1 MVAALTAPASATIF
15 GEDQRIETEQ
25 AGAPWAALTRDAIV
39 VMLDTSSVDLCQG
52 VALHQPVATIG
63 ERQML
68 CVGERFIDQPVV
80 ARCSATL
87 IEPDVIVTAAHCI
100 PDAAACATRVF
111 ARAPY
116 YASDGSLHL
125 PSAGEVAA
133 CRRILVQPPGLD
145 VAIVQLE
152 HAIGDH
158 PAQLAPV
165 APVLDAAIAAI
176 GFPSGM
182 PAKFSPC
189 HVREVVPLGIRHD
202 CDLFRGNSGSG
213 TFDSAGRLYGVYSM
227 GAGDYKPNGECRVP
241 VIYGD
246 DGRLPGVQVPQFG
259 MSVAIADAVT
269 ALCEQ
274 GWHGS
279 LCGPASPCTGTDC
292 PSQVCGDGV
301 CSLVS
306 ERTTCAADCEFLG
319 CVLPPP
325 PPSDAPAEPPI
336 EPPSSDGGCAAAPA
350 AGQAALAFVL
360 AMLVGATKNRR
371 RNKSF

>member
-1 MVAALTAPASATIF
+1 MAAPASASATIF

-68 CVGERFIDQPVV
+68 CAGERFTDQPAVG
-80 ARCSATL
+80 RCSATL

-125 PSAGEVAA
+125 PSASEVAA
-133 CRRILVQPPGLD
+133 CRRILVQPAGLD

-158 PAQLAPV
+158 PAQLAPA
-165 APVLDAAIAAI
+165 APGLDAAIAAI

-189 HVREVVPLGIRHD
+189 HVRGVVPSGIRHD

-213 TFDSAGRLYGVYSM
+213 TFDSEGRLYGVYSM
-227 GAGDYKPNGECRVP
+227 GAGDYKPNGECRIP

-246 DGRLPGVQVPQFG
+246 DGTLPGVTVPQFG
-259 MSVAIADAVT
+259 MSAAIAAAVT
-269 ALCEQ
+269 ELCDQ
-274 GWHGS
+274 GWHGA
-279 LCGPASPCTGTDC
+279 LCGPASPCNGDDC
-292 PSQVCGDGV
+292 LTPACGDGV

-306 ERTTCAADCEFLG
+306 ERTSCAADCDFLG

-325 PPSDAPAEPPI
+325 PPTDAAMDPTPVP
-336 EPPSSDGGCAAAPA
+336 DGGGCAANSAKSSRT
-350 AGQAALAFVL
+350 ALALLLV
-360 AMLVGATKNRR
+360 AMVAAKKKRR
-371 RNKSF
+371 WNKSF